1 MRTHKMAARA
11 RRSAAALL
19 MIGFTFTTA
28 CDQLLGVTNPSSVPD
43 DMLSDPTLMPALA
56 AGAIQTFQ
64 CGVINF
70 AATGGML
77 AGEYWSSNGFVNNH
91 TWEWRSI
98 ADIKNSPGSC
108 NYGQGTT
115 SMGFYTPLQ
124 QARFQ
129 LDDAFARIEKF
140 SDAQVTNRAK
150 LLAELRADAGYAYL
164 LLAEGMCQMT
174 VDGGPALTKAQV
186 LTMAKDRLTDALARA
201 TAVSD
206 ASLQNMARVGL
217 ARTALDGGD
226 LAGAAASARQVTA
239 NFVRNL
245 EFSTTVQSRENRI
258 YDLNVLSD
266 FISVAPAYQNLTV
279 LLNGSATPQPDPR
292 VQVKDMGKL
301 ARDGVTRYWQQL
313 KFSSS
318 GAVPFPVASW
328 AEAQLILAEAV
339 GGQEGLDAVN
349 AVRAKSNIQPLV
361 PLPTDDWTTLVLEER
376 RRQLFSEGQR
386 YADMLRKNLPF
397 QSGTNRKGQ
406 IYSSLTCVPLPLVET
421 QNNPNFQ

>member
-1 MRTHKMAARA
+1 MRTHRIAART

-28 CDQLLGVTNPSSVPD
+28 CDQLLGVTNPSAVPD
-43 DMLSDPTLMPALA
+43 DLLSDPTLMPALA

-64 CGVINF
+64 CGAMQF
-70 AATGGML
+70 AVTGGML

-129 LDDAFARIEKF
+129 LDDAFARFDKF
-140 SDAQVTNRAK
+140 SDAEIANRAK
-150 LLAELRADAGYAYL
+150 LMAEFRAEAGYAL
-164 LLAEGMCQMT
+164 VLLAEGMCEMT
-174 VDGGPALTKAQV
+174 IDGGPSMTKAQV
-186 LTMAKDRLTDALARA
+186 LAIAKDRFNDALTRA
-201 TAVSD
+201 TAVGD
-206 ASLQNMARVGL
+206 ASLQNMALVGL
-217 ARTALDGGD
+217 ARAALDDGD
-226 LAGAAASARQVTA
+226 MAGAATAARQVTT

-245 EFSTTVQSRENRI
+245 EFSTSVQSRENRI
-258 YDLNVLSD
+258 YDLNVLQD
-266 FISVAPAYQNLTV
+266 FLSVPPAYQNLTV
-279 LLNGSATPQPDPR
+279 MVQGQADPQPDPR
-292 VQVKDMGKL
+292 VPVKNMGKL
-301 ARDGVTRYWQQL
+301 ANDGVTPYWQQL
-313 KFSSS
+313 KFAS
-318 GAVPFPVASW
+318 GGGVGLPIASW

-349 AVRAKSNIQPLV
+349 AVRATKNIQPLV

-376 RRQLFSEGQR
+376 RRQLYSEGQR
-386 YADMLRKNLPF
+386 YGDMLRKNLPF
-397 QSGTNRKGQ
+397 QTGTNRKGQ
-406 IYSSLTCVPLPLVET
+406 IYSSLTCVPLPNVEI

>member
-1 MRTHKMAARA
+1 MRTHKIAARA

-43 DMLSDPTLMPALA
+43 DLLSDPTLMPALA

-91 TWEWRSI
+91 TWEWRSV

-108 NYGQGTT
+108 NYGQNTT

-129 LDDAFARIEKF
+129 LDDAFKRIDAF
-140 SDAQVTNRAK
+140 SDAEIANRAK
-150 LLAELRADAGYAYL
+150 LLAELRADAGYTYL
-164 LLAEGMCQMT
+164 LLAEGMCEMT
-174 VDGGPALTKAQV
+174 IDGGPKMTKAEV
-186 LTMAKDRLTDALARA
+186 LAVAKDRFNDALTRA
-201 TAVSD
+201 NAVAD
-206 ASLQNMARVGL
+206 ASLKNMALVGL
-217 ARTALDGGD
+217 ARTALDAGD
-226 LAGAAASARQVTA
+226 LAGAATAARQVTA

-245 EFSTTVQSRENRI
+245 EFSTSVQSRENRI
-258 YDLNVLSD
+258 YDLNVLQD
-266 FISVAPAYQNLTV
+266 FISVAPAYQTLTV
-279 LLNGSATPQPDPR
+279 MVTGQATPQPDPR
-292 VQVKDMGKL
+292 VPTKDGGRT
-301 ARDGVTRYWQQL
+301 ARDGATRWWQQL
-313 KFSSS
+313 KFASS
-318 GAVPFPVASW
+318 GAVGFPVASW

-349 AVRAKSNIQPLV
+349 AVRATKNIQPLV
-361 PLPTDDWTTLVLEER
+361 PLPTDNWTALVLEER

-397 QSGTNRKGQ
+397 QTGTNRKGQ
-406 IYSSLTCVPLPLVET
+406 IYSDLTCVPLPLVET